1 MLMKIW
7 MCLLLTLT
15 SITLIKAQ
23 DAGDKDVTENG
34 WANTGKFQF
43 LFNQSAF
50 NADWTGG
57 GTSSIAGSLAV
68 DVDLVYTEDRIAW
81 ENSISAEYGLTIQE
95 DERFTRKTNDR
106 IELNSVV
113 GYEVRENDDTAYY
126 SFFINAMT
134 QATKGYVYSKNDDGE
149 VTRTER
155 TNMFSPGYFQAGPGF
170 LYKKNK
176 MLTLNVAPSTARLIL
191 VDDMFTSGE
200 DYEDGSYFGVDAGET
215 KRYELGASIN
225 AMYKFKIMDNITM
238 DNKLLIYS
246 NYLDKPGNVD
256 INYATNINMKV
267 NDYIS
272 AKLIFQAIYDDNAVG
287 AFQIR
292 EVSGLGLNYTL

>member
-1 MLMKIW
+1 MRIL
-7 MCLLLTLT
+7 MCLLLFLT
-15 SITLIKAQ
+15 SMVKLQAQ
-23 DAGDKDVTENG
+23 DAGDEDVNQNG
-34 WANTGKFQF
+34 WKNTGKLQF

-57 GTSSIAGSLAV
+57 GTSSIAGSFAA
-68 DVDLVYTEDRIAW
+68 DLDFNYTEDRIAW

-95 DERFTRKTNDR
+95 NEKFTRKTNDR
-106 IELNSVV
+106 IELNSVI
-113 GYEVRENDDTAYY
+113 GYEVNENDDTAYY

-134 QATKGYVYSKNDDGE
+134 QATKGYVYATNEDGE
-149 VTRTER
+149 ITRTER

-176 MLTLNVAPSTARLIL
+176 MLTLNIAPSTARLIM
-191 VDDMFTSGE
+191 VDDMFTSAE
-200 DYEDGSYFGVDAGET
+200 NYEDGSYFGVAAGESR
-215 KRYELGASIN
+215 RYELGASIN
-225 AMYKFKIMDNITM
+225 AVYKLKIMDNITM

>member
-1 MLMKIW
+1 MRIL
-7 MCLLLTLT
+7 MCLLLFLT
-15 SITLIKAQ
+15 SMVKLQAQ
-23 DAGDKDVTENG
+23 DAGDDDVNQNG
-34 WANTGKFQF
+34 WKNTGKLQF

-57 GTSSIAGSLAV
+57 GTSSIAGSFAA
-68 DVDLVYTEDRIAW
+68 DLDFNYTEDRIAW

-95 DERFTRKTNDR
+95 NEKFTRKTNDR
-106 IELNSVV
+106 IELNSVI
-113 GYEVRENDDTAYY
+113 GYEVNENDDTAYY

-134 QATKGYVYSKNDDGE
+134 QATKGYVYATNEDGE
-149 VTRTER
+149 ITRTER

-176 MLTLNVAPSTARLIL
+176 VLTLNVAPSTARLIM
-191 VDDMFTSGE
+191 VDDMFTSAE
-200 DYEDGSYFGVDAGET
+200 DYEDGSYFGVAAGESR
-215 KRYELGASIN
+215 RYELGASIN
-225 AMYKFKIMDNITM
+225 AVYKLKIMDNITM